1 MFDVGFSELCLIALV
16 SLLVIGPERLPKVA
30 RLAGFWLG
38 KTRSMVASVK
48 EEIKLELQAEEL
60 RQIFKEQAGLQD
72 DCMDAGGTTPRTGE
86 VEQRMEQLPR
96 AMQGAI
102 AEAQQML
109 DETSDTLKS
118 SIDQPPADNTKQ
130 HEPK

>member
-1 MFDVGFSELCLIALV
+1 MFDVGFSELCLIGLV

-48 EEIKLELQAEEL
+48 EEIKLELQAEEM
-60 RQIFKEQAGLQD
+60 RQIFKEQTGLQ
-72 DCMDAGGTTPRTGE
+72 
-86 VEQRMEQLPR
+86 
-96 AMQGAI
+96 
-102 AEAQQML
+102 EAQQMF
-109 DETSDTLKS
+109 DETATTLKS
-118 SIDQPPADNTKQ
+118 TFEQSAITTNQQDTDEIKPDSSQ